1 MYCIQHTEGHAS
13 RQSYWSWS
21 IQVWKPKLLRG
32 LLDLELLFLLFFAAL
47 ERLYKACDREKN
59 DMILLKYKT
68 PMDNH
73 TIILPNYCMK
83 TQIHNR
89 PSPCESPVSLS
100 LVVGLFWFSFCATV
114 LHFSPSSFIDCSNI
128 WRILRRKSFLQ
139 LLPAVGKCNS
149 FSFPF
154 NILNKHS
161 LSSPWA
167 SFVCA
172 SVFGWQSCVHCSM
185 SRSLSLSLLPL
196 DVSVS
201 LLSLLVTT
209 CGLALFSVSLF
220 VSWKLC
226 WVPLSGRFFPDV
238 LKGAHF
244 LGGDQQPVLTEVS
257 RKRCL
262 PSKVDDLVQWVSCS
276 LLNDSD
282 FLDVNIA

>member
-1 MYCIQHTEGHAS
+1 MHQGRVTGVEAFRYENPNCSEV
-13 RQSYWSWS
+13 YWTLNCYFSFSSLPLKGFTKLVTGRKMTWFYS
-21 IQVWKPKLLRG
+21 NIKHQWTITQLFCQTTVWKHKFITG
-32 LLDLELLFLLFFAAL
+32 
-47 ERLYKACDREKN
+47 
-59 DMILLKYKT
+59 
-68 PMDNH
+68 
-73 TIILPNYCMK
+73 
-83 TQIHNR
+83 QV
-89 PSPCESPVSLS
+89 PVSLQWVC
-100 LVVGLFWFSFCATV
+100 LWLWGCFDFLFVRLCCILAPHHSSTAQIFEESFGEN
-114 LHFSPSSFIDCSNI
+114 P
-128 WRILRRKSFLQ
+128 FLQ

-172 SVFGWQSCVHCSM
+172 SIFGWQSCVHCSM

-262 PSKVDDLVQWVSCS
+262 PSKVDDLVQWASCS